1 MRSRQSLGDGLYTV
15 VLKVGGAAVSDKA
28 TGEYFG
34 EEVAK
39 RLVRELRR
47 DIRFVIVQGA
57 GYIGHQIAM
66 ERRISR
72 LNDNQEAWAYLRYK
86 IVESAMVTL
95 RELVS
100 NQFPAMYLPVNTMVR
115 TRDGKIYKSD
125 YSAIVDYLDRGFM
138 PFMHSDGPIDTE
150 MGLSVLS
157 GDAIVS
163 DISRS
168 IGAKMAVY
176 CSDIDGIEMKDGS
189 IVSRIDNLDPAG
201 IIFRKSG
208 MDVSG
213 GIANKIAEASA
224 SGVESYIA
232 NLRKDGSLSE
242 ILGRIHADE

>member
-1 MRSRQSLGDGLYTV
+1 MYTV
-15 VLKVGGAAVSDKA
+15 VLKVGGAAVSNKV

-57 GYIGHQIAM
+57 GYVGHQIAI

-72 LNDNQEAWAYLRYK
+72 LSDNQEAWAYLRYK
-86 IVESAMVTL
+86 IAESAMVTL

-100 NQFPAMYLPVNTMVR
+100 NQFPAIYLPVNTMVR
-115 TRDGKIYKSD
+115 TRDGKICDSN
-125 YSAIVDYLDRGFM
+125 YSTVVDYLDRGFI

-150 MGLSVLS
+150 RGMAVLS

-163 DISRS
+163 DIARS
-168 IGAKMAVY
+168 IGARMAVY
-176 CSDIDGIEMKDGS
+176 CSDIDGIEMEDGR
-189 IVSRIDNLDPAG
+189 VESRIDNLDPAG
-201 IIFRKSG
+201 IRFRKSG
-208 MDVSG
+208 ADVSG
-213 GIANKIAEASA
+213 GIANKIAEARA

-232 NLRKDGSLSE
+232 NLRRDGALSG
-242 ILGRIHADE
+242 ILDKISANE